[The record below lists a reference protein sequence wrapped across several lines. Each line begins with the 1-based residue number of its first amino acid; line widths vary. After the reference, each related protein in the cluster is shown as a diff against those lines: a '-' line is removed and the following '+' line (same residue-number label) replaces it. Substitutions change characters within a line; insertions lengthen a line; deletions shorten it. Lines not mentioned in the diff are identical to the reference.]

1 MTAPQK
7 PWMQPLNDAARAR
20 VRKVVAQ
27 AEPLTDDQRHRL
39 RELFRGGT
47 R

>member
-7 PWMQPLNDAARAR
+7 PWMQALNDAARAR
-20 VRKVVAQ
+20 VREVVAQ
-27 AEPLTDDQRHRL
+27 AEPLTDDVRQRV